1 MKADDEAAKASRI
14 DGAAVQLDRPGAAQA
29 ARDAT
34 FKRLGS
40 LGLEADPEPADVGAH
55 TPSSLGLR
63 SVDDEPAALV
73 YDSNLD
79 ADLLAAVRAGGR
91 NVRQLTFE
99 ARYLVLEMEVSSTG
113 RLVGQVVPPQ
123 AALVELRHRGGTTPL
138 EADELGCFHVP
149 ALPEGPVS
157 FRCRPKRSA
166 AQSIA
171 TSWITL

>member
-14 DGAAVQLDRPGAAQA
+14 DGAAVQLDWPGAAQA

-34 FKRLGS
+34 FERLGS
-40 LGLEADPEPADVGAH
+40 LQPDTDPEPADVGAH
-55 TPSSLGLR
+55 GPSSLGLR
-63 SVDDEPAALV
+63 SIDDEPAALV

-79 ADLLAAVRAGGR
+79 ADLLAAVRGGR

-99 ARYLVLEMEVSSTG
+99 AGDLALEMELSGTG
-113 RLVGQVVPPQ
+113 RLMGQVVPPQ
-123 AALVELRHRGGTTPL
+123 AAVVELRHRGGTTAL
-138 EADELGCFHVP
+138 EADELGCFQV
-149 ALPEGPVS
+149 AAMPEGPVS

-166 AQSIA
+166 AHSIA